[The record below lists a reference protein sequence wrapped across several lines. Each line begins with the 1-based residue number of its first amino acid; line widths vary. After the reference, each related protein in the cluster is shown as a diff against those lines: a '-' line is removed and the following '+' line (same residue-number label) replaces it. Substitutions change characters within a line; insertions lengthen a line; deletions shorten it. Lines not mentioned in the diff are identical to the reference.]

1 MKHQEIFDK
10 AYHSLIDFYYAGKP
24 DIWGLNRFYSEKMI
38 LQESD
43 YIRYFDLLGNIRRR
57 AEEFGEHIFVRGVAD
72 SSLIAF
78 LLEAADPGS
87 DPNLPFEMGF
97 HSVCPEN
104 VQLGV
109 SRRFFKEA
117 REMICDYMADKSIV
131 TLKGDDDISLT
142 WLCFLEKSESKDAVL
157 SIKNNAPLYE
167 NLPRITLEPTPTL
180 DEYREIET
188 VTGVKMDDAYSGDKD
203 VFSALADGEFDEIP
217 NTNTKIVKKLFQ
229 TFKPQDYDDMLKLIG
244 YAVGSCLGDNQSKK
258 PLAACGLPLSNVPVF
273 REDLYNMICEKLRD
287 CGFYEVG
294 LAYEVAQNTRRG
306 VYARKGLDEST
317 RQALLSLGFNTEF
330 CSYIEK
336 VTYMIPKAYAA
347 AYLND
352 AVAMMWYKL
361 HYPDEYSR
369 IFMKRSEE
377 T

>member
-10 AYHSLIDFYYAGKP
+10 AYHSLIDFYAGKP
-24 DIWGLNRFYSEKMI
+24 DIGGLNRFYSEKMI

-43 YIRYFDLLGNIRRR
+43 YIRYFDLFGNIRRR
-57 AEEFGEHIFVRGVAD
+57 AEELGEHIFVRGVAD

-87 DPNLPFEMGF
+87 DPNLPFEMEL
-97 HSVCPEN
+97 HSVCLEN
-104 VQLGV
+104 IQLGV

-131 TLKGDDDISLT
+131 TLKGNDDISLT

-157 SIKNNAPLYE
+157 SIKNNAPLFE
-167 NLPRITLEPTPTL
+167 NLPRITLAPTPTL
-180 DEYREIET
+180 DKYREIET
-188 VTGVKMDDAYSGDKD
+188 VTGVKMDDAYNGDKD
-203 VFSALADGEFDEIP
+203 VFSALADGELDGIP
-217 NTNTKIVKKLFQ
+217 NINTEIVKELFQ
-229 TFKPQDYDDMLKLIG
+229 TFKPQDHDDMLKLIG
-244 YAVGSCLGDNQSKK
+244 YALGSCIGDNQSEK
-258 PLAACGLPLSNVPVF
+258 PLAECGFPLSNVPVF
-273 REDLYNMICEKLRD
+273 REDMYDMICEKLRD
-287 CGFYEVG
+287 GGIYEVG

-336 VTYMIPKAYAA
+336 VTYMFPKAHAA
-347 AYLND
+347 SYLKD
-352 AVAMMWYKL
+352 AVAMLWYKL
-361 HYPDEYSR
+361 HYLDEYSR
-369 IFMKRSEE
+369 IFMKRSKEI
-377 T
+377 

>member
-10 AYHSLIDFYYAGKP
+10 AYHSLIDFYAGKP

-43 YIRYFDLLGNIRRR
+43 YIRYFDLFGNIRRR
-57 AEEFGEHIFVRGVAD
+57 AEELGEHIFVRGVAD

-87 DPNLPFEMGF
+87 DPNLPFEMEL
-97 HSVCPEN
+97 HSVCLEN
-104 VQLGV
+104 IQLGV
-109 SRRFFKEA
+109 SLRFFKEA

-157 SIKNNAPLYE
+157 SIKDNAPLFE
-167 NLPRITLEPTPTL
+167 NLPRITLAPTPTL
-180 DEYREIET
+180 DKYREIET

-203 VFSALADGEFDEIP
+203 VFSALADGELDGIP
-217 NTNTKIVKKLFQ
+217 NINTEIVKELFQ

-244 YAVGSCLGDNQSKK
+244 YALGSCIGDNQSEK
-258 PLAACGLPLSNVPVF
+258 PLAECGFPLSNVPVF
-273 REDLYNMICEKLRD
+273 REDMYDMICEKLHD
-287 CGFYEVG
+287 CGIYEVG

-306 VYARKGLDEST
+306 FYARKGLDEST

-336 VTYMIPKAYAA
+336 VTYMFPKVHAA
-347 AYLND
+347 AYLKD

-369 IFMKRSEE
+369 IFMNRSEE

>member
-10 AYHSLIDFYYAGKP
+10 AYHSLIDFYAGKP
-24 DIWGLNRFYSEKMI
+24 DIWGLNRFYSEEMI

-43 YIRYFDLLGNIRRR
+43 YIRYFDLFGNIRRR
-57 AEEFGEHIFVRGVAD
+57 AEELGEHIFVRGVAD

-87 DPNLPFEMGF
+87 DPNLPFEMEL
-97 HSVCPEN
+97 HSVCLEN
-104 VQLGV
+104 IQLGV

-142 WLCFLEKSESKDAVL
+142 WLCFLEKGENEDAVL
-157 SIKNNAPLYE
+157 SIKNNAPLFE
-167 NLPRITLEPTPTL
+167 NLPRITLAPTPTL
-180 DEYREIET
+180 DKYREIET
-188 VTGVKMDDAYSGDKD
+188 VTGVKMDDAYSGDED
-203 VFSALADGEFDEIP
+203 VFSALADGELDGIP
-217 NTNTKIVKKLFQ
+217 NINTEIVKKLFQ

-244 YAVGSCLGDNQSKK
+244 YALGSCIGDNQSEK
-258 PLAACGLPLSNVPVF
+258 PLAECGFPLSNVPVF
-273 REDLYNMICEKLRD
+273 REDMYDMICEKLRNR
-287 CGFYEVG
+287 GFYEVG
-294 LAYEVAQNTRRG
+294 FAYEVAQNTRRG

-336 VTYMIPKAYAA
+336 VTYMFPKAHAA
-347 AYLND
+347 AYLKD

-361 HYPDEYSR
+361 HYSDEYSR
-369 IFMKRSEE
+369 IFMNRSEE

>member
-10 AYHSLIDFYYAGKP
+10 AYHSLIDFYAGKP

-57 AEEFGEHIFVRGVAD
+57 AEKLGEHIFVRGVAD

-87 DPNLPFEMGF
+87 DPNLPFEMEL
-97 HSVCPEN
+97 HSVCLEN
-104 VQLGV
+104 IQLGV

-117 REMICDYMADKSIV
+117 REMIYDYMTDKVIV
-131 TLKGDDDISLT
+131 TIKGDDDISLT
-142 WLCFLEKSESKDAVL
+142 WLCFLEKSESKDAVF
-157 SIKNNAPLYE
+157 SFKDNAPLFE
-167 NLPRITLEPTPTL
+167 NLPHIILAPTPTL
-180 DEYREIET
+180 DKYREIET
-188 VTGVKMDDAYSGDKD
+188 VTGVKMDDAYGGDED
-203 VFSALADGEFDEIP
+203 VFSAIVDGEFDGIP
-217 NTNTKIVKKLFQ
+217 NINTEIVKKLFQ

-244 YAVGSCLGDNQSKK
+244 YALGSCIGDNQSEK
-258 PLAACGLPLSNVPVF
+258 PLAACGLSLSNVPVF
-273 REDLYNMICEKLRD
+273 REDMYDMISEKLRD
-287 CGFYEVG
+287 RGCYEVG
-294 LAYEVAQNTRRG
+294 FAYEVAQNTRRG
-306 VYARKGLDEST
+306 VYARNGLDEAT

-336 VTYMIPKAYAA
+336 VTYMFPKAHAA
-347 AYLND
+347 SYLRD
-352 AVAMMWYKL
+352 AIAMMWYKL

>member
-1 MKHQEIFDK
+1 MKHLEIFDK
-10 AYHSLIDFYYAGKP
+10 AYHSLIDFYAGKP
-24 DIWGLNRFYSEKMI
+24 DIWCLNRFYSEKMI

-43 YIRYFDLLGNIRRR
+43 YIRYFDLFGNIRRR
-57 AEEFGEHIFVRGVAD
+57 AEELGEHIFVRGVAD

-87 DPNLPFEMGF
+87 DPNLPFEMEL
-97 HSVCPEN
+97 HSVCLEN
-104 VQLGV
+104 IQLGV

-157 SIKNNAPLYE
+157 SIKNNAQLFE
-167 NLPRITLEPTPTL
+167 NLPRITLAPTPTL
-180 DEYREIET
+180 DKYREIET
-188 VTGVKMDDAYSGDKD
+188 VTGVKMDDAYSGDED
-203 VFSALADGEFDEIP
+203 VFSALADGELDGIP
-217 NTNTKIVKKLFQ
+217 NINTEIIKELFQ

-244 YAVGSCLGDNQSKK
+244 YALGSCIGDNQGEK
-258 PLAACGLPLSNVPVF
+258 PLAECGFPLSNVPVF
-273 REDLYNMICEKLRD
+273 REDMYDMICEKLRD
-287 CGFYEVG
+287 RGFYEVG
-294 LAYEVAQNTRRG
+294 FAYEVAQNTRRG

-336 VTYMIPKAYAA
+336 VTYMFPKAHAA
-347 AYLND
+347 SYLKD

-369 IFMKRSEE
+369 IFMNRSEE

>member
-10 AYHSLIDFYYAGKP
+10 AYHSLIDFYAGKP

-43 YIRYFDLLGNIRRR
+43 YIRYFDLFGNIRRR
-57 AEEFGEHIFVRGVAD
+57 AEELGEHIFVRGVAD
-72 SSLIAF
+72 SFLIAY
-78 LLEAADPGS
+78 LLETAES
-87 DPNLPFEMGF
+87 NVDPNLPFEMDF
-97 HSVCPEN
+97 HSVFLEN
-104 VQLGV
+104 IQLGV

-117 REMICDYMADKSIV
+117 RKMICDYMADKAIV

-142 WLCFLEKSESKDAVL
+142 WLCFLEKSESKDVVF
-157 SIKNNAPLYE
+157 SFKDNAPLFE
-167 NLPRITLEPTPTL
+167 NLPRITLAPTPTL
-180 DEYREIET
+180 DKYREIET

-203 VFSALADGEFDEIP
+203 VFSAIADGIP
-217 NTNTKIVKKLFQ
+217 NINMEIVKKLFQ

-244 YAVGSCLGDNQSKK
+244 YALGRCIGDNQSEK
-258 PLAACGLPLSNVPVF
+258 PLAECGLPLSNVPVF
-273 REDLYNMICEKLRD
+273 REDMYDMICEKLRD
-287 CGFYEVG
+287 RGFYEVG

-317 RQALLSLGFNTEF
+317 RQALLSLGFNTVF

-336 VTYMIPKAYAA
+336 VTYMFPKAHAA
-347 AYLND
+347 SYLRD
-352 AVAMMWYKL
+352 AIAMMWYKL

-369 IFMKRSEE
+369 IFMNRSEE
-377 T
+377 I

>member
-1 MKHQEIFDK
+1 MKHQEIFEK
-10 AYHSLIDFYYAGKP
+10 AYHSLIDFYAGKP
-24 DIWGLNRFYSEKMI
+24 DIGGLNRFYSEKMI

-43 YIRYFDLLGNIRRR
+43 YIRYFDLFGNIRRR
-57 AEEFGEHIFVRGVAD
+57 AEELGEHIFVRGVAD

-87 DPNLPFEMGF
+87 DPKLPFEMEL
-97 HSVCPEN
+97 HSVCLEN
-104 VQLGV
+104 IQLGV

-157 SIKNNAPLYE
+157 SIKNNAPLFE
-167 NLPRITLEPTPTL
+167 NLPRITLAPTPTL
-180 DEYREIET
+180 DKYREIET
-188 VTGVKMDDAYSGDKD
+188 VTGVKMDDAYGGDKN
-203 VFSALADGEFDEIP
+203 VFSALADGELDGIP
-217 NTNTKIVKKLFQ
+217 NINTEIVKELFQ

-244 YAVGSCLGDNQSKK
+244 YALGSCIGDNQSEK
-258 PLAACGLPLSNVPVF
+258 PLAECGLPLSNVPVF
-273 REDLYNMICEKLRD
+273 REDMYDMICEKLRD
-287 CGFYEVG
+287 CGIYEVG

-336 VTYMIPKAYAA
+336 VTYMFPKAHTA
-347 AYLND
+347 AYLKD

-369 IFMKRSEE
+369 IFMNRSEE

>member
-10 AYHSLIDFYYAGKP
+10 AYHSLIDFYAGKP

-43 YIRYFDLLGNIRRR
+43 CIRYFDLFGNIRRR
-57 AEEFGEHIFVRGVAD
+57 AEELGEHIFVRGAAD
-72 SSLIAF
+72 SFLIAY
-78 LLEAADPGS
+78 LLEAAERNV
-87 DPNLPFEMGF
+87 DPNLPFEMDF
-97 HSVCPEN
+97 HSVFLEN
-104 VQLGV
+104 IQLGV

-117 REMICDYMADKSIV
+117 REMICDYMADKAIV

-142 WLCFLEKSESKDAVL
+142 WLCFLEKSESKDAVF
-157 SIKNNAPLYE
+157 SFKDNARLFEHTPH
-167 NLPRITLEPTPTL
+167 ITLMPTPTL
-180 DEYREIET
+180 DKYREIET
-188 VTGVKMDDAYSGDKD
+188 VTGVKMDDVYSGDED
-203 VFSALADGEFDEIP
+203 VFSAIVDGDLAGIP
-217 NTNTKIVKKLFQ
+217 NINTEIVKKLFQ

-244 YAVGSCLGDNQSKK
+244 YGLGSCMGDNQSEK
-258 PLAACGLPLSNVPVF
+258 PLAACGLPLLNVPAF
-273 REDLYNMICEKLRD
+273 REDLYDMICEKLRD
-287 CGFYEVG
+287 CGIYEVG

-336 VTYMIPKAYAA
+336 VTYMFPKAHAA
-347 AYLND
+347 SYLRD
-352 AVAMMWYKL
+352 AIAMMWYKL

-369 IFMKRSEE
+369 IFMNRSEE

>member
-10 AYHSLIDFYYAGKP
+10 AYHSLIDFYAGKP

-43 YIRYFDLLGNIRRR
+43 YIRYFDLFGNIRRR
-57 AEEFGEHIFVRGVAD
+57 AEELGEHIFVRGAAD
-72 SSLIAF
+72 SFLIAY
-78 LLEAADPGS
+78 LLEAAERNV
-87 DPNLPFEMGF
+87 DPNLPFEMDF
-97 HSVCPEN
+97 HSVFLEN
-104 VQLGV
+104 IQLGV

-117 REMICDYMADKSIV
+117 REMICGYMADKSIV

-157 SIKNNAPLYE
+157 SIKNNAPLFE
-167 NLPRITLEPTPTL
+167 NLPRITLAPTPTL
-180 DEYREIET
+180 DKYREIEM

-203 VFSALADGEFDEIP
+203 VFSALADGELDGIP
-217 NTNTKIVKKLFQ
+217 NINTEIVKKLFQ

-244 YAVGSCLGDNQSKK
+244 YALGSCLGDNQSGK

-273 REDLYNMICEKLRD
+273 REDMYDMICEKLRD
-287 CGFYEVG
+287 CGIYEVG

-336 VTYMIPKAYAA
+336 VTYMFPKVHAA
-347 AYLND
+347 AYLKD

-369 IFMKRSEE
+369 IFMNRSEE

>member
-10 AYHSLIDFYYAGKP
+10 AYHSLIDFYAGKP

-43 YIRYFDLLGNIRRR
+43 YIRYFDLFGNIRRR
-57 AEEFGEHIFVRGVAD
+57 AEELGEHIFVRGVAD

-87 DPNLPFEMGF
+87 DPDLPFEMEL
-97 HSVCPEN
+97 HSVCLEN
-104 VQLGV
+104 IQLGV

-167 NLPRITLEPTPTL
+167 NLPRITLAPTPTL
-180 DEYREIET
+180 DKYREIET
-188 VTGVKMDDAYSGDKD
+188 VTGVKMDDACSGDKD
-203 VFSALADGEFDEIP
+203 VFSAIADGELDGIP
-217 NTNTKIVKKLFQ
+217 NINTEIVKNLFQ

-244 YAVGSCLGDNQSKK
+244 YALGSCIGDNQSEK
-258 PLAACGLPLSNVPVF
+258 PLAECGFPLSNVPVF
-273 REDLYNMICEKLRD
+273 REDMYDMICEKLHD
-287 CGFYEVG
+287 CGIYEVG

-336 VTYMIPKAYAA
+336 VTYMFPKVHAA
-347 AYLND
+347 AYLKD

-369 IFMKRSEE
+369 IFMNRSEE